1 MKKLL
6 AFLLQFFLV
15 SSLVLSED
23 VKQIIVPLEFY
34 VGDSV
39 QLRYSFDS
47 SVDFFAIA
55 DPTSV
60 KNDTL
65 SLSPLQPAFVSP
77 EMEYSVKEVSLQ
89 RYGST
94 YTIAISFVPWIAGT
108 INFPPFDLYDYCKD
122 ASAVQEGASSSFVI
136 NLEPVTVRSVLEN
149 TGDIGLREPVAP
161 LLVPGSVIFIW
172 LFFIILFV
180 FLVLLTWILIRFHYV
195 IANLLAIKDKIG
207 FRINYWKACKLLKK
221 SKKLRG
227 RIFAIEWQS
236 IMRDYLSYRFH
247 TPFDSIATANI
258 FSTISDTSG
267 GMLDLSVEDAVINLV
282 SLFRRTD
289 YIIFA
294 HDSLDSKQMPRKDFR
309 AEFSNEEYDS
319 LIEKSVNTLRAM
331 EVHDGGHND

>member
-94 YTIAISFVPWIAGT
+94 YTIAIFRHLTSMIIAKTPLQCKKGH
-108 INFPPFDLYDYCKD
+108 PP
-122 ASAVQEGASSSFVI
+122 
-136 NLEPVTVRSVLEN
+136 
-149 TGDIGLREPVAP
+149 
-161 LLVPGSVIFIW
+161 
-172 LFFIILFV
+172 
-180 FLVLLTWILIRFHYV
+180 
-195 IANLLAIKDKIG
+195 
-207 FRINYWKACKLLKK
+207 
-221 SKKLRG
+221 
-227 RIFAIEWQS
+227 
-236 IMRDYLSYRFH
+236 LS
-247 TPFDSIATANI
+247 
-258 FSTISDTSG
+258 
-267 GMLDLSVEDAVINLV
+267 L
-282 SLFRRTD
+282 
-289 YIIFA
+289 
-294 HDSLDSKQMPRKDFR
+294 
-309 AEFSNEEYDS
+309 
-319 LIEKSVNTLRAM
+319 
-331 EVHDGGHND
+331 